1 MAYLLHIT
9 NIDPLDFDL
18 LFERFLNPERV
29 SMPDIDTDF
38 CYRRRGEVLDYVIR
52 KYGADHVSLI
62 ITFGTLQARAAV
74 RADRVAKAVPRE
86 LGITLDRAL
95 QTKDLR
101 AMYDSDPE
109 VKRMI
114 DIAKS
119 VEGLPRN
126 SGTHAAGV
134 VIAPKPLIALVPL
147 QLDEAA
153 DIEAGISQERMITT
167 QFDKNQ
173 VEELGLL
180 KMDFLG
186 LRTLTVM
193 DDAVHFIKE
202 STGETVDLD
211 NIPLEDEAVSR
222 MLCAGDT
229 QGVFQLESA
238 GMTRLVERLV
248 PRSMRDLVP
257 LVALYRPGPLD
268 AGMADKFFEGRKRHH
283 AVESIHP
290 LLDGILADTYGVVL
304 YQEQVMQTA
313 SILAG
318 FSLGEADILRRA
330 MGKKKVKDLIAMKN
344 RFVEGAQKLHS
355 VPPQKSE
362 EIFDI
367 LLKFAGYGFNKS
379 HSVAY
384 GMVAYQT
391 AYLKAHW
398 PAEYFAALLTSI
410 MGDTDKVSWYITVCK
425 DRGIPMLPPDVNASQ
440 EGFSV
445 EKGAIRF
452 GLVGIKSVG
461 EGAVREIVRARQEG
475 GPFRD
480 ILDFCKRV
488 NYRTL
493 NRRLLENLIKCGAMD
508 SLGAYRSQLL
518 AVYEKTLDL
527 GIQQQRD
534 YNSGQIGLFGGDD
547 FAEVNSVPLPKMDE
561 MSRSVRLKNEKELIG
576 FYVTGHPLDGYREAL
591 DKLTPLYTLTGDTPT
606 VRDGQFVNVGGIISS
621 TDIKVT
627 KKGDSMAVL
636 ALEDFSSRI
645 EVVVFPQ
652 AYNEYHTL
660 LREDAVVEVE
670 GRFNVDERGSK
681 IIASRMA
688 LLEEGKPPVLS
699 AQARNTR
706 RGNGNY
712 NGNYNASGYTES
724 AYDNGNAYHYN
735 ENSGANVSGYV
746 NENPEEYEGPVQQ
759 VGNGFQHQ
767 NDTSAGVS
775 MNPVSKAVNLS
786 YQDGQGHII
795 VPVSAIIELVITPER
810 ESEIVTKALI
820 AILQKHHGSTMVFLK
835 LMGSRRRI
843 RLDPRYYVN
852 GQDMALQDELREL
865 LGDNAFRVKE
875 I

>member
-1 MAYLLHIT
+1 
-9 NIDPLDFDL
+9 
-18 LFERFLNPERV
+18 
-29 SMPDIDTDF
+29 
-38 CYRRRGEVLDYVIR
+38 
-52 KYGADHVSLI
+52 
-62 ITFGTLQARAAV
+62 
-74 RADRVAKAVPRE
+74 
-86 LGITLDRAL
+86 
-95 QTKDLR
+95 
-101 AMYDSDPE
+101 
-109 VKRMI
+109 
-114 DIAKS
+114 
-119 VEGLPRN
+119 
-126 SGTHAAGV
+126 
-134 VIAPKPLIALVPL
+134 
-147 QLDEAA
+147 
-153 DIEAGISQERMITT
+153 
-167 QFDKNQ
+167 
-173 VEELGLL
+173 
-180 KMDFLG
+180 
-186 LRTLTVM
+186 
-193 DDAVHFIKE
+193 
-202 STGETVDLD
+202 
-211 NIPLEDEAVSR
+211 
-222 MLCAGDT
+222 
-229 QGVFQLESA
+229 
-238 GMTRLVERLV
+238 
-248 PRSMRDLVP
+248 
-257 LVALYRPGPLD
+257 
-268 AGMADKFFEGRKRHH
+268 
-283 AVESIHP
+283 
-290 LLDGILADTYGVVL
+290 
-304 YQEQVMQTA
+304 MQTA

-591 DKLTPLYTLTGDTPT
+591 DKLTPLYTLTGDTPA

-688 LLEEGKPPVLS
+688 LLEEGKPPVL
-699 AQARNTR
+699 AGQQRNAL
-706 RGNGNY
+706 RGNGN
-712 NGNYNASGYTES
+712 NFAGRSGNDDYG
-724 AYDNGNAYHYN
+724 GNAYYS
-735 ENSGANVSGYV
+735 ENTDAAAYTFA
-746 NENPEEYEGPVQQ
+746 NENPETYSTVVQQ
-759 VGNGFQHQ
+759 TVNSFSQHTTG
-767 NDTSAGVS
+767 DTAANVAGIS
-775 MNPVSKAVNLS
+775 PNR
-786 YQDGQGHII
+786 DEQGHIK

-810 ESEIVTKALI
+810 ESEIVTRALI

-852 GQDMALQDELREL
+852 GQDLALQDELKEL

>member
-1 MAYLLHIT
+1 
-9 NIDPLDFDL
+9 
-18 LFERFLNPERV
+18 
-29 SMPDIDTDF
+29 
-38 CYRRRGEVLDYVIR
+38 
-52 KYGADHVSLI
+52 
-62 ITFGTLQARAAV
+62 
-74 RADRVAKAVPRE
+74 
-86 LGITLDRAL
+86 
-95 QTKDLR
+95 
-101 AMYDSDPE
+101 
-109 VKRMI
+109 
-114 DIAKS
+114 
-119 VEGLPRN
+119 
-126 SGTHAAGV
+126 
-134 VIAPKPLIALVPL
+134 
-147 QLDEAA
+147 
-153 DIEAGISQERMITT
+153 
-167 QFDKNQ
+167 
-173 VEELGLL
+173 
-180 KMDFLG
+180 
-186 LRTLTVM
+186 
-193 DDAVHFIKE
+193 
-202 STGETVDLD
+202 
-211 NIPLEDEAVSR
+211 
-222 MLCAGDT
+222 
-229 QGVFQLESA
+229 
-238 GMTRLVERLV
+238 
-248 PRSMRDLVP
+248 
-257 LVALYRPGPLD
+257 
-268 AGMADKFFEGRKRHH
+268 
-283 AVESIHP
+283 
-290 LLDGILADTYGVVL
+290 
-304 YQEQVMQTA
+304 
-313 SILAG
+313 
-318 FSLGEADILRRA
+318 
-330 MGKKKVKDLIAMKN
+330 
-344 RFVEGAQKLHS
+344 
-355 VPPQKSE
+355 
-362 EIFDI
+362 
-367 LLKFAGYGFNKS
+367 
-379 HSVAY
+379 
-384 GMVAYQT
+384 MVAYQT

-410 MGDTDKVSWYITVCK
+410 MGDADKMSWYITVCK

-591 DKLTPLYTLTGDTPT
+591 DKLTPLYTLTGDTPA

>member
-1 MAYLLHIT
+1 
-9 NIDPLDFDL
+9 
-18 LFERFLNPERV
+18 
-29 SMPDIDTDF
+29 
-38 CYRRRGEVLDYVIR
+38 
-52 KYGADHVSLI
+52 
-62 ITFGTLQARAAV
+62 
-74 RADRVAKAVPRE
+74 
-86 LGITLDRAL
+86 
-95 QTKDLR
+95 
-101 AMYDSDPE
+101 
-109 VKRMI
+109 MI

-134 VIAPKPLIALVPL
+134 VIAPKPLIELVPL

-211 NIPLEDEAVSR
+211 NIPLEDEAVSK

-238 GMTRLVERLV
+238 GMTRLVERLA
-248 PRSMRDLVP
+248 PKSMRDLVP

-268 AGMADKFFEGRKRHH
+268 AGMADKFIEGRKRHH

-304 YQEQVMQTA
+304 YQEQVMNTA
-313 SILAG
+313 RILAD
-318 FSLGEADILRRA
+318 FTLGEADIMRRA
-330 MGKKKVKDLIAMKN
+330 MGKKKAKDLIAMEN
-344 RFVEGAQKLHS
+344 RFVEGAQKLHQI
-355 VPPQKSE
+355 PPEKSK
-362 EIFDI
+362 EIFNL

-445 EKGAIRF
+445 
-452 GLVGIKSVG
+452 IKSVG

-591 DKLTPLYTLTGDTPT
+591 DKLTPLYTLTGDTPA

-645 EVVVFPQ
+645 EVVMFPQ

-688 LLEEGKPPVLS
+688 LLEEGKPPVLA

-786 YQDGQGHII
+786 YQDGQGRII

-810 ESEIVTKALI
+810 ESEIVTKAFPE
-820 AILQKHHGSTMVFLK
+820 AYPV
-835 LMGSRRRI
+835 R
-843 RLDPRYYVN
+843 P
-852 GQDMALQDELREL
+852 ALLC
-865 LGDNAFRVKE
+865 
-875 I
+875 